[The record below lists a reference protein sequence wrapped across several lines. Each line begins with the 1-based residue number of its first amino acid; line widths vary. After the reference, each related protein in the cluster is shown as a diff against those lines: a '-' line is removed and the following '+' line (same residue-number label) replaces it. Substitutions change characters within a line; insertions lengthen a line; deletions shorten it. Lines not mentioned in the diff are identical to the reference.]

1 MIYIMIKLLF
11 NAWSKKS
18 FFFFLL
24 IMSTL
29 ISITSSS
36 WLGCWM
42 GLEINLLSFIVLMS
56 MPLNFINSKLTLK
69 YFFIQSIASLNFLF
83 SIITLF
89 TFLKMLEFI
98 PIFMN
103 LTMLMKL
110 GSAPMH
116 FWFIKISKKLSWN
129 NNFFLMT
136 WQKISPMIFISYMMN
151 FNLMIYTT
159 ILNMLISMKGSF
171 NQTSLRKLM
180 AFSSI
185 NNLGWLIST
194 LLISENLWTLYFSF
208 YFFFTLLICSIFQ
221 TNKLFYLNQLFN
233 LNNNF
238 MFKLMIF
245 LNFVSLSG
253 LPPFSG
259 FFPKWMTLNNL
270 ILNNQLLL
278 SFIFVMSS
286 LIMSFVYFKMIYSS
300 FMMISLKF
308 KWIKSSSNM
317 KMNYIMNIINVFMT
331 LGIMLCSYMF
341 FLY

>member
-1 MIYIMIKLLF
+1 MLKLF
-11 NAWSKKS
+11 FYTWSKKS

-42 GLEINLLSFIVLMS
+42 GLEINLLSFIVLIS
-56 MPLNFINSKLTLK
+56 LPLNFINSKLTLK
-69 YFFIQSIASLNFLF
+69 YFFIQSITSLNFLF
-83 SIITLF
+83 SILIMF
-89 TFLKMLEFI
+89 TCLKIFKFI

-116 FWFIKISKKLSWN
+116 FWFIKISSKLSWN

-151 FNLMIYTT
+151 FNLMIYTA
-159 ILNMLISMKGSF
+159 ILNMLISVKGSF
-171 NQTSLRKLM
+171 NQNSLRKLM

-194 LLISENLWTLYFSF
+194 LLISENLWILYFSF
-208 YFFFTLLICSIFQ
+208 YFLFTFMTCFIFQ
-221 TNKLFYLNQLFN
+221 INKLFYMNQLFN
-233 LNNNF
+233 FNNNF
-238 MFKLMIF
+238 MLKLMIF

-270 ILNNQLLL
+270 ISNNQLMM
-278 SFIFVMSS
+278 SFIFIMNS
-286 LIMSFVYFKMIYSS
+286 LIMIFVYFKMIYSS
-300 FMMISLKF
+300 FLMISLKF
-308 KWIKSSSNM
+308 KWIKSSFNM
-317 KMNYIMNIINVFMT
+317 KMNYVMNFINIFMT
-331 LGIMLCSYMF
+331 FSIMMCSYM
-341 FLY
+341 YMYI